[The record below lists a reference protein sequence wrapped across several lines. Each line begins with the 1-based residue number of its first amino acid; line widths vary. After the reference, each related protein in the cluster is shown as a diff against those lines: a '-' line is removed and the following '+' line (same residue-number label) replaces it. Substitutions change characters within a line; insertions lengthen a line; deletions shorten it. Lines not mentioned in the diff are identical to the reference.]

1 MENYMSREYWLW
13 QAKATYEMIEKY
25 PEQRWERHMYFY
37 LFKWAGCDE

>member
-1 MENYMSREYWLW
+1 MENNVSKEYWLW
-13 QAKATYEMIEKY
+13 QAKAAYEMIDKY